1 MAAHLSS
8 SLVQTCCRWFW
19 YKIYWKWS
27 WTSPAAL
34 QKHFEIE
41 EDWEG
46 ALYCGIWLK
55 WNYSKRCTDMKMP
68 GHVIFSLESFK
79 LSKSTKKQDCTK
91 NHTHKNMEGC
101 TIWICQS
108 HQQLLT
114 SQTTWHQ
121 LDPTH
126 NWMFPL
132 LCMSIRCKNA
142 LGMKY
147 HCQWTSCT
155 YRTNKTMYQTLIRL
169 QMDPPQNYHPWWQIQ
184 HDS

>member
-1 MAAHLSS
+1 MDSRRQNLEQPSPEEATGTWWLFWNATCTGLMAAHLSS
-8 SLVQTCCRWFW
+8 SLVQTCGRQFW

-91 NHTHKNMEGC
+91 EPYPQKYGRLHNLNLSIPSTITHF
-101 TIWICQS
+101 S
-108 HQQLLT
+108 DHLT
-114 SQTTWHQ
+114 STRSNT
-121 LDPTH
+121 
-126 NWMFPL
+126 
-132 LCMSIRCKNA
+132 
-142 LGMKY
+142 
-147 HCQWTSCT
+147 
-155 YRTNKTMYQTLIRL
+155 
-169 QMDPPQNYHPWWQIQ
+169 
-184 HDS
+184 

>member
-1 MAAHLSS
+1 MKLNVS
-8 SLVQTCCRWFW
+8 C
-19 YKIYWKWS
+19 
-27 WTSPAAL
+27 SPA
-34 QKHFEIE
+34 KHFEME

-68 GHVIFSLESFK
+68 GCVIFSLERFK

-91 NHTHKNMEGC
+91 EPYPQKYGSAAQSESVNPVNNYSLLRPLDINWIQHIIGC
-101 TIWICQS
+101 FLYYVWA
-108 HQQLLT
+108 
-114 SQTTWHQ
+114 
-121 LDPTH
+121 LDA
-126 NWMFPL
+126 
-132 LCMSIRCKNA
+132 KNA

-147 HCQWTSCT
+147 HCEWTSCT

-169 QMDPPQNYHPWWQIQ
+169 QMDPPQNYHPCWQIQ